1 MGKQNREST
10 PASVKV
16 RKEPRR
22 HTSDPTLGTGDVD
35 VDRNG
40 QPPNRLVTIG
50 DSITQ
55 GFMSGAVFRT
65 DRSWPALVAHE
76 LGLKPG
82 TEFRFP
88 VYEPPSG
95 PGGLPLDLERAI
107 RGLGEVVGERLD
119 WHELVRAGLWLRR
132 YMDRIEDFWE
142 GRSDPHHV
150 LPERNRPYHNL
161 AVYGADLVDVQV
173 LNQEIISSRFGE
185 RPKDNFLAQVVE
197 HDNDLAWQV
206 VLNSAGSTR
215 STVIDAATAM
225 GEEGTASHGIETL
238 VVMLGANNALGSVL
252 SLEPHWTTDN
262 YVQSSSLDERLELKK
277 SFNVWQPAHFADEW
291 ERLVAKICGIRA
303 RHVIFATV
311 PQVTIA
317 PIARGVRGKTRHGS
331 RFYPH
336 YTRPWIGDED
346 FDPRHDP
353 YIDEDQARGID
364 SAIDAFNA
372 TIIDSVRA
380 ARQDSDDPKDWYVFD
395 LGALLDRMA
404 SKRYVS
410 DPLTRP
416 EWWTPYELP
425 PEVAA
430 LRPVPDTKFFTSN
443 KSGRV
448 QGGLFSL
455 DGVHPTTTAAGVIA
469 REVIRIMDRYAG
481 VSFAPDV
488 AGNDRSRGTV
498 DVDFD
503 RVLTLDTLNSDPPAA
518 IASTLAVLGWF
529 DEQLDWVRRIT
540 GFSTV

>member
-1 MGKQNREST
+1 MGKHKREST
-10 PASVKV
+10 PASVEV
-16 RKEPRR
+16 RNEPRR
-22 HTSDPTLGTGDVD
+22 PVTDPTLGTGEVD
-35 VDRNG
+35 VDRSG

-76 LGLKPG
+76 LGLQPG

-95 PGGLPLDLERAI
+95 PGGLPFDLERAI

-119 WHELVRAGLWLRR
+119 WHELVRAGRWLRR
-132 YMDRIEDFWE
+132 YMDRVEDFWE
-142 GRSDPHHV
+142 GRGDPHHE
-150 LPERNRPYHNL
+150 LPECDGSYHNL

-173 LNQEIISSRFGE
+173 LNQEIINSRLHE
-185 RPKDNFLAQVVE
+185 RPKDHFLKQVVE
-197 HDNDLAWQV
+197 HDNDLAWRV
-206 VLNSAGSTR
+206 VLDSTATAR
-215 STVIDAATAM
+215 SSVVDAAAAM
-225 GEEGTASHGIETL
+225 GEEGAASHGIETL
-238 VVMLGANNALGSVL
+238 VVMVGANNALGSVL
-252 SLEPHWTTDN
+252 SLEPHWTTDD
-262 YVQSSSLDERLELKK
+262 YGRAASFGDRLELKK

-291 ERLVAKICGIRA
+291 ERLVTRIRDIRA

-317 PIARGVRGKTRHGS
+317 PIARGVRGKARHGS
-331 RFYPH
+331 RFYPY
-336 YTRPWIGDED
+336 YTRPWIGDEE

-372 TIIDSVRA
+372 TIIESVRA
-380 ARQDSDDPKDWYVFD
+380 AREDPADPKDWYVFD
-395 LGALLDRMA
+395 LGSLLDRIA
-404 SKRYVS
+404 SKRYVT
-410 DPLTRP
+410 DPLSRP

-425 PEVAA
+425 AEVAA
-430 LRPVPDTKFFTSN
+430 LRPVVDTNFFTSN
-443 KSGRV
+443 HLGRV
-448 QGGLFSL
+448 QGGIFSL

-469 REVIRIMDRYAG
+469 REVIRIMDCNAG
-481 VSFAPDV
+481 VSFAADV
-488 AGNDRSRGTV
+488 RGSARPPHTV

-503 RVLTLDTLNSDPPAA
+503 RVLALDTLNSDPPAA

-529 DEQLDWVRRIT
+529 DEQTDWVRRLT
-540 GFSTV
+540 GFFKM